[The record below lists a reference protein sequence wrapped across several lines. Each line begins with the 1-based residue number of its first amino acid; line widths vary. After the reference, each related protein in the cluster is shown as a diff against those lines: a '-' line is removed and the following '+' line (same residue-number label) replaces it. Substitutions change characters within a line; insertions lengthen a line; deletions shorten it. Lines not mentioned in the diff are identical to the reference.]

1 MEVEFTAKQGK
12 ITKTLRDKA
21 TLALDKMGRILG
33 KTARASV
40 TLGAQR
46 QHQIIEITLQARSQ
60 TIAASGKGAKAD
72 IALHQA
78 LEHAELQVM
87 RYRDRKIVAKRL
99 PKEEKLLV
107 APPVSRTKSR
117 AAQPEEPVAKPKKR
131 SKAAAVVEAKVPGQP
146 SLVQG
151 GDAVAAK
158 PMRIEEA
165 VKDAESRDRDLLIFR
180 TPGGDL
186 HVLHRRRDGKME
198 LVEVS

>member
-12 ITKTLRDKA
+12 ITKSLRDKA

-33 KTARASV
+33 KTATASV

-46 QHQIIEITLQARSQ
+46 QNQIIEITLQARSQ

-72 IALHQA
+72 IALRQA
-78 LEHAELQVM
+78 LDHVELQVM

-107 APPVSRTKSR
+107 VPPVSRTKSR

-131 SKAAAVVEAKVPGQP
+131 TKAAAPAEAKVPGQP
-146 SLVQG
+146 NLIQG
-151 GDAVAAK
+151 GDSVATK

-165 VKDAESRDRDLLIFR
+165 VKHAESGDRDLLIFR
-180 TPGGDL
+180 TPAGEL
-186 HVLHRRRDGKME
+186 QVLHRRRDGKME